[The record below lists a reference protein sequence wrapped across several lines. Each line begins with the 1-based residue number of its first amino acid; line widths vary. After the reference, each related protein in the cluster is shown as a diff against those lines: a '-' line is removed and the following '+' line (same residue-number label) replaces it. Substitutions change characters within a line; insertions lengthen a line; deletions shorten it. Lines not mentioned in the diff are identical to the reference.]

1 MFCIIALLNHHK
13 QKTEMEF
20 AENFTNYNNV
30 KALYENLKDGGN
42 TEATIAETVLEQEMA
57 HYNQVKTRAAYDI
70 IRSNLNDSVTN
81 MTELRNWLD
90 NVGGKRADEQIIAS
104 YMAENNYAD
113 ALALANMMPALY
125 DFTGDDLTEH
135 NYYMDMLNLQIQL
148 AQEGR
153 NVYELDS
160 NEVSNLVTIAENST
174 GTAGAQAKGILEFA
188 YGYHFC
194 NCLNVSDSTG
204 FKSSEM
210 INPEDFARAYGLEV
224 TTEPNPASEWV
235 AFNYTLPYDKSEGTI
250 KIIDTKGAFVTSFK
264 VIGLQGQKVWD
275 TRKLNSGVYFY
286 TLSVGEFTR
295 SGKIVISK

>member
-1 MFCIIALLNHHK
+1 
-13 QKTEMEF
+13 
-20 AENFTNYNNV
+20 
-30 KALYENLKDGGN
+30 
-42 TEATIAETVLEQEMA
+42 
-57 HYNQVKTRAAYDI
+57 QVKTRAAYDI
-70 IRSNLNDSVTN
+70 VRSILNDSVTN

-90 NVGGKRADEQIIAS
+90 NIGGKRADEQIIAS
-104 YMAENNYAD
+104 YITENNYTD

-125 DFTGDDLTEH
+125 NFTGYELTEH

-148 AQEGR
+148 AQGGR
-153 NVYELDS
+153 TVYELDS
-160 NEVSNLVTIAENST
+160 IEVSNLAMIAENSD

-188 YGYHFC
+188 YGYHYC

-204 FKSSEM
+204 FKSSGM
-210 INPEDFARAYGLEV
+210 INQEDLAKAYGLEV

-250 KIIDTKGAFVTSFK
+250 KIIDTKGTYVTSFK
-264 VIGLQGQKVWD
+264 VTGTQGQKVWD
-275 TRKLNSGVYFY
+275 TRKVNSGVYFY